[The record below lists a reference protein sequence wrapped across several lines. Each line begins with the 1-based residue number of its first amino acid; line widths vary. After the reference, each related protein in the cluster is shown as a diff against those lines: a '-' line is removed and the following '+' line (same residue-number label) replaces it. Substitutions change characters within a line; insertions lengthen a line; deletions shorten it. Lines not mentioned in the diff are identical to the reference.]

1 MTALTQA
8 PSFPCATTVQ
18 KDKTCEAGLFYQSQ
32 TSHHGTTGTVYNNYN
47 SASHAERKIQKIKDA
62 W

>member
-18 KDKTCEAGLFYQSQ
+18 KDKRVKQACSI
-32 TSHHGTTGTVYNNYN
+32 SHNHPAKAQRAQYTTTTTPLHMLKEKY
-47 SASHAERKIQKIKDA
+47 KK
-62 W
+62 